1 MTLSAKML
9 AVLQKVDAARAK
21 LFAGLRASTER
32 GAEQEHALKAAR
44 KRPPPTIIRRG
55 DAQTGH
61 VLSPTCLHSRAR
73 WRPDLFGADD
83 SGRHHHLGRDAQKSQ
98 NHQDQK

>member
-1 MTLSAKML
+1 MTLSPKML

-32 GAEQEHALKAAR
+32 GAELEHALKAAR

-55 DAQTGH
+55 DAQTDAINALGNRREDAEK
-61 VLSPTCLHSRAR
+61 LMKRAK
-73 WRPDLFGADD
+73 
-83 SGRHHHLGRDAQKSQ
+83 AQK
-98 NHQDQK
+98 KPPIKKPPLRGR